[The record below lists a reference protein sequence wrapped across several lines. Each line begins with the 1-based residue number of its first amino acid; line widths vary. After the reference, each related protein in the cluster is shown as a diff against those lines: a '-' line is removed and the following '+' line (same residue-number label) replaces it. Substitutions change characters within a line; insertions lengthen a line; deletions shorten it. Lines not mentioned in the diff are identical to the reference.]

1 MSLLIVMITYRSTS
15 QTQGRFKSLDTKQM
29 THLWTVQTC
38 FKYLG
43 PLYFSSYMWNI
54 LVFLLPWSLHS
65 LQYQLIILAI
75 FP

>member
-15 QTQGRFKSLDTKQM
+15 QTQGSFKSLDTKQM

-43 PLYFSSYMWNI
+43 PLYFSS
-54 LVFLLPWSLHS
+54 
-65 LQYQLIILAI
+65 
-75 FP
+75 